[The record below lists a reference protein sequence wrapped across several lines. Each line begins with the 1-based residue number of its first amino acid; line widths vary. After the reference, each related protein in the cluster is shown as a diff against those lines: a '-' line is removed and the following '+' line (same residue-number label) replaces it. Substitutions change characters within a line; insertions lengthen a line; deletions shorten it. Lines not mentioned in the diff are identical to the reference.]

1 MIFKNTQ
8 GGFIGSV
15 DQLFPILLN
24 RNHKGKMRMN
34 CSMVK
39 ESIVL
44 YIKVMWVLKYED
56 RSQGVWVKLVPSPK
70 KQKILARRE
79 NWEELFVSSHSVGL
93 FGQNGACDPPCHWS
107 IILGMGPVHPDQ
119 WNGPE
124 KKYTYLHEAT
134 K

>member
-1 MIFKNTQ
+1 MKF
-8 GGFIGSV
+8 FIRKIG
-15 DQLFPILLN
+15 LCKAKWF
-24 RNHKGKMRMN
+24 
-34 CSMVK
+34 
-39 ESIVL
+39 IV
-44 YIKVMWVLKYED
+44 YMDPSSSHIED

-107 IILGMGPVHPDQ
+107 IILGTGPVHPDQ